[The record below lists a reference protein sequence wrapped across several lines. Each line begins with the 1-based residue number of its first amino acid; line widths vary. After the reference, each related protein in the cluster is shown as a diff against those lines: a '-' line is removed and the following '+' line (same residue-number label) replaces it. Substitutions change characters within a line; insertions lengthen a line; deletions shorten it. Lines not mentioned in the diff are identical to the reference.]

1 MTRHTPC
8 FFTLGERNFF
18 KRPFTRTL
26 KTSYGCGRYT
36 LAGRETGSD
45 KPGRAKTICRDFILS
60 ILRAILSVAV
70 TPRGGADCDDPCH
83 LSWYFC
89 RKTAA
94 LKNGRTH
101 HPCLRKN
108 RGRLL
113 WCPWDVTDIPL
124 PAERQPH
131 LCFKTTSIGAID
143 TMRRNRPLCQQTANL
158 CRFPPYACIAP
169 LGFKG
174 GLKIE

>member
-1 MTRHTPC
+1 MT
-8 FFTLGERNFF
+8 
-18 KRPFTRTL
+18 
-26 KTSYGCGRYT
+26 
-36 LAGRETGSD
+36 GRETGSD
-45 KPGRAKTICRDFILS
+45 MPGRAKTICGGLCRGIF
-60 ILRAILSVAV
+60 RAIQSVAV
-70 TPRGGADCDDPCH
+70 MPRGGADCDDPCH

-113 WCPWDVTDIPL
+113 WCPWNISYIL
-124 PAERQPH
+124 SPAERQPH
-131 LCFKTTSIGAID
+131 LQQISILENAAFAFSGVHHSSIGAID
-143 TMRRNRPLCQQTANL
+143 TMRRNRPICQQTTSH
-158 CRFPPYACIAP
+158 CCFPLYACIAP

>member
-1 MTRHTPC
+1 MLSFHLHIENFIRVWRIHVDRPGNRKRQAGTRQDDMLMIQMT
-8 FFTLGERNFF
+8 G
-18 KRPFTRTL
+18 
-26 KTSYGCGRYT
+26 
-36 LAGRETGSD
+36 
-45 KPGRAKTICRDFILS
+45 
-60 ILRAILSVAV
+60 ILRAIPSVAV
-70 TPRGGADCDDPCH
+70 TPCGGADCDDPCH

-113 WCPWDVTDIPL
+113 WCPWDGRSIPL
-124 PAERQPH
+124 PAERQPR

-143 TMRRNRPLCQQTANL
+143 TMRRNRPLCQQITNL

>member
-1 MTRHTPC
+1 MPNEKYKKFTRNDSSRPLIFDVGWKELFC
-8 FFTLGERNFF
+8 Y
-18 KRPFTRTL
+18 PFTCTL
-26 KTSYGCGRYT
+26 KTSYGCGGYT
-36 LAGRETGSD
+36 LTGRETGSD
-45 KPGRAKTICRDFILS
+45 KPGRAKTICQDDFILG

-113 WCPWDVTDIPL
+113 WCPWEDTFLYQRNVSHTFVL
-124 PAERQPH
+124 KLLLSER
-131 LCFKTTSIGAID
+131 
-143 TMRRNRPLCQQTANL
+143 
-158 CRFPPYACIAP
+158 
-169 LGFKG
+169 
-174 GLKIE
+174 

>member
-1 MTRHTPC
+1 MTRHSPC
-8 FFTLGERNFF
+8 FLTLGERNFF
-18 KRPFTRTL
+18 RHPFTRTL
-26 KTSYGCGRYT
+26 KTSYGCGGYT
-36 LAGRETGSD
+36 LTGRETGSD
-45 KPGRAKTICRDFILS
+45 MPGRAKTICQKFRTTS
-60 ILRAILSVAV
+60 IFRAIQSVAV

-113 WCPWDVTDIPL
+113 WCPSGCHRHSSTSGTSATPPTI
-124 PAERQPH
+124 
-131 LCFKTTSIGAID
+131 TSILENAAFAFSGV
-143 TMRRNRPLCQQTANL
+143 Q
-158 CRFPPYACIAP
+158 
-169 LGFKG
+169 LGNS
-174 GLKIE
+174 